1 MKLTKLAIY
10 NSLLSASLFMAPVA
24 NAQVSIDPCVT
35 GTINGQPNQFSS
47 LCTNLTGSQAPAVI
61 RNVITVAFVI
71 AILLA
76 LFFLIRGG
84 ISWVTSGGDK
94 GKVDAARQMIVAAII
109 GLIITFL
116 AYFILSIV
124 LGVFGLNLNQLVIP
138 RIIP

>member
-1 MKLTKLAIY
+1 MKLTKFAVY
-10 NSLLSASLFMAPVA
+10 NTLLTTSLFMAPVA
-24 NAQVSIDPCVT
+24 NAQV
-35 GTINGQPNQFSS
+35 TINPCLSANASSNASQFSS
-47 LCTNLTGSQAPAVI
+47 LCANLTGDQAPQVI
-61 RNVITVAFVI
+61 RNVITVAFVV

-94 GKVDAARQMIVAAII
+94 AKVDAARQMIVAAVI

-124 LGVFGLNLNQLVIP
+124 LGIFGLNLSSLVIP
-138 RIIP
+138 KIIP